1 LFGSYFCTCNL
12 LISFDIPCKHFYKI
26 LRKSPQAKFHIS
38 FILKNF
44 KTLFRQK
51 EINCTNPVTSR
62 RCGRPSNQ
70 YLSEGETL
78 KQNKKQ
84 K

>member
-1 LFGSYFCTCNL
+1 MTLVS
-12 LISFDIPCKHFYKI
+12 
-26 LRKSPQAKFHIS
+26 R
-38 FILKNF
+38 F
-44 KTLFRQK
+44 KTKYIHQVRGEKVYTEKLQDIVSAK
-51 EINCTNPVTSR
+51 IINCTNPVTSR